1 MRNIKSVFV
10 MCGNDGLLSNP
21 NLLPGDS
28 GLGGMSGGRSR
39 VWDQLSKHSALAQ
52 LLDTS
57 H

>member
-10 MCGNDGLLSNP
+10 ICGNDGLLSNP